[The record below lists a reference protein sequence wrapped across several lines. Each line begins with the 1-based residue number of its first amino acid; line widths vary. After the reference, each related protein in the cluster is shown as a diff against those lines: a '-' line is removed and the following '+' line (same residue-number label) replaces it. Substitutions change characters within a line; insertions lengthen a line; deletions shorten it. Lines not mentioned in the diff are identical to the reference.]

1 MLALLLHWVSRSS
14 HLPFAHELI
23 DKIHDRAQY
32 ASNSGLVVFDGE
44 SRKRDVALVAQDK
57 TPRRPYEEMC
67 ASTLGTPINIRVKI
81 KKFQTNWSVMVNR
94 SPKIP

>member
-44 SRKRDVALVAQDK
+44 SRKRVRFNTRHSHQYKSENQKVPDKLVCHGEQKSEDPL
-57 TPRRPYEEMC
+57 TP
-67 ASTLGTPINIRVKI
+67 
-81 KKFQTNWSVMVNR
+81 
-94 SPKIP
+94 